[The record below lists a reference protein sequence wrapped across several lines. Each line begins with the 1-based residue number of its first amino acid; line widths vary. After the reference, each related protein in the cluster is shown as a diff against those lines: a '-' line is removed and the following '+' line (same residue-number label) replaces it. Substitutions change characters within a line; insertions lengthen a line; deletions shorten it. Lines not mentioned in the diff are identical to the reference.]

1 MVSLRT
7 PVHSHRSIL
16 PVPCEKHSWRGTG
29 CSLAMTARTD
39 RKNAPEETSSCDMCH
54 KTTHDCRIGV
64 STFRCEDVL
73 ESDDLE
79 NGVGE
84 VDDEEL
90 RAAENPVGTIHV
102 CAGTKLASLSLAVA
116 AGFV

>member
-16 PVPCEKHSWRGTG
+16 PVPCEEHSWRGTE
-29 CSLAMTARTD
+29 CSLAMTARTG
-39 RKNAPEETSSCDMCH
+39 RKNAPEETSFCDMCH
-54 KTTHDCRIGV
+54 RTTHDCLTEV
-64 STFRCEDVL
+64 ATFRCEDVL
-73 ESDDLE
+73 ESDDLG

-84 VDDEEL
+84 VGDEEL
-90 RAAENPVGTIHV
+90 RAAGNPMGTVHV